1 MGSQKVRTHRL
12 SESQRLHFI
21 PVKLFL
27 PAHCSAIMVKLSPLL
42 RSFKRSQVLS
52 GNSEQKASLLPCW
65 ISLTNWSKLKYS
77 NLKNQTYST
86 YRTNLWSLKKR
97 RLCFTR
103 LLKKTTMLL
112 LSQRCW
118 QQCAKSVGDGREE
131 NNLLHSLQ
139 KALSTVS
146 VLSLGEEPQKR
157 YDKLTGC
164 RQIHRFFSILK

>member
-86 YRTNLWSLKKR
+86 YRTNLWSLKKEDFVLLDYLR
-97 RLCFTR
+97 RLPCYYYHRDAGSNVQNLWGMEEKRITCYIRYKR
-103 LLKKTTMLL
+103 L
-112 LSQRCW
+112 W
-118 QQCAKSVGDGREE
+118 
-131 NNLLHSLQ
+131 
-139 KALSTVS
+139 
-146 VLSLGEEPQKR
+146 VL
-157 YDKLTGC
+157 
-164 RQIHRFFSILK
+164 